1 MRPLTVAG
9 IILIAF
15 GAFVLVRGASFTSR
29 RDVLKVGD
37 VKVTADEQRSIPPW
51 AGWLAV
57 VAGGALAVAGVR
69 RRS

>member
-1 MRPLTVAG
+1 MRPLTIAG
-9 IILIAF
+9 ILLIAF